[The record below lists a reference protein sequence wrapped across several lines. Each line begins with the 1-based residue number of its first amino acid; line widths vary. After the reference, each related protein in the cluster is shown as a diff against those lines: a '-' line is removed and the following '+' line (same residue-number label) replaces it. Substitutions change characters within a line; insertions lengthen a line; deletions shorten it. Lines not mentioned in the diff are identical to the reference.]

1 MGGCSSE
8 VKILKLPWSSIEVK
22 VMKVI
27 GGENARGIYYVKLK
41 NSSWEHPEDTH
52 FTTVI

>member
-1 MGGCSSE
+1 MAVVVKLKFWNYHGVVLKYKSWKSLE
-8 VKILKLPWSSIEVK
+8 VKMLE
-22 VMKVI
+22 
-27 GGENARGIYYVKLK
+27 GIYYVKLK